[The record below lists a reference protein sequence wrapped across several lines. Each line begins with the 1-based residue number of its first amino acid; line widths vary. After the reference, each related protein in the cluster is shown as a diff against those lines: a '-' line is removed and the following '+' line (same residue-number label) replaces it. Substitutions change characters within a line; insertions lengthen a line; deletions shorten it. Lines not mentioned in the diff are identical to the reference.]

1 MLESPCRTYDGYSTN
16 VCTVQWSGCGPQPRN
31 VRSWVSQVERMALLG
46 KEVGREETT
55 NYCPCVGPETFNTS
69 HTQKGLKLGR
79 KLVNAE
85 VAYVFHP
92 DHSFSKTK
100 SKEVS
105 CGEKTLGQGWG
116 PRVAT
121 LSTSGPANAW
131 SQPETWEWVVTNG
144 ITCPNQKELA
154 VPPETWARHWPDP

>member
-1 MLESPCRTYDGYSTN
+1 
-16 VCTVQWSGCGPQPRN
+16 
-31 VRSWVSQVERMALLG
+31 MALLG

-79 KLVNAE
+79 KLANAN

-105 CGEKTLGQGWG
+105 CGEKTLSQRWWAKGGNLEHLW
-116 PRVAT
+116 ASKC
-121 LSTSGPANAW
+121 LEPAGEMGVGGDKRNYM
-131 SQPETWEWVVTNG
+131 SQPKGAGCASRNMGTSMARSLT
-144 ITCPNQKELA
+144 II
-154 VPPETWARHWPDP
+154 PEKL